1 MDKIQAI
8 EDKIKKLQHQKT
20 LIENR
25 EKVKNRKLLN
35 KQKILVGGYLINKL
49 KKYDDEKLSDFLLKI
64 IETIPE
70 TRKADIKAIEE
81 LEKVNKI

>member
-25 EKVKNRKLLN
+25 EKAKNRKLLN
-35 KQKILVGGYLINKL
+35 KQKILVGGYIINKL
-49 KKYDDEKLSDFLLKI
+49 KKYDDEKLNEFLLKV

-70 TRKADIKAIEE
+70 TRKADVKAIEE

>member
-25 EKVKNRKLLN
+25 EKSKNRKLLN
-35 KQKILVGGYLINKL
+35 KQKILVGGYIINKL
-49 KKYDDEKLSDFLLKI
+49 KKYDDEKLNEFLLKI

>member
-25 EKVKNRKLLN
+25 EKAKNRKLLN

>member
-25 EKVKNRKLLN
+25 EKAKNRKLLN
-35 KQKILVGGYLINKL
+35 KQKILVGGYIINKL
-49 KKYDDEKLSDFLLKI
+49 KKYDDEKLNEFLLKI

>member
-25 EKVKNRKLLN
+25 EKAKNRKLLN
-35 KQKILVGGYLINKL
+35 KQKILVGGYIINKL
-49 KKYDDEKLSDFLLKI
+49 KKYDDEKLKEFLLKV
-64 IETIPE
+64 IETISE